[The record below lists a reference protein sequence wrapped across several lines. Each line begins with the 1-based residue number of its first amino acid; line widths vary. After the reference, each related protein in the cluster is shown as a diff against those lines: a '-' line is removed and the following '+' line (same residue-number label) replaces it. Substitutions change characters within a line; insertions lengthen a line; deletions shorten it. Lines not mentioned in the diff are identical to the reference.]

1 MDLLH
6 RALSSAQQLLWPGK
20 ELQSDTKFKAEAA
33 KPAVSLCSPAKP
45 SARLSSSGRA
55 STEIKENPRGA
66 SQSRP
71 HKPQWHSLG
80 SQGCAL
86 LSPASFLDPNC
97 LQL

>member
-20 ELQSDTKFKAEAA
+20 ELQSDTKFKPEAA
-33 KPAVSLCSPAKP
+33 VPAVSLCSP

-71 HKPQWHSLG
+71 HKPQ
-80 SQGCAL
+80 
-86 LSPASFLDPNC
+86 
-97 LQL
+97 